1 MAMKTLTLGVAAL
14 AVGIAVASAQPVQTQ
29 DPHHP
34 GTDGAGSTQ
43 TKPVASP
50 SLQQP
55 AARSPMQP
63 GAMPM
68 QPGGQ
73 AMMMGGDMAQMMTMM
88 QMMRASGMMPMGMG
102 LRGGDPFRHI
112 EGQIAYYKA
121 ELKITEAQEPQ
132 WNAFA
137 DALHTSAGQL
147 RQAMMKAREAQGTVT
162 APEQMERR
170 IALLTALRDTMQA
183 MLVAAKPLYA
193 TLSDEQ
199 KKVADELMAEHMMT
213 MRARGM

>member
-1 MAMKTLTLGVAAL
+1 MTTRTFVLAASAL
-14 AVGIAVASAQPVQTQ
+14 AASIAVAGAQPAPGQ

-34 GTDGAGSTQ
+34 ATGGATQ
-43 TKPVASP
+43 TQPETPSP
-50 SLQQP
+50 QQP
-55 AARSPMQP
+55 AARGPAQP

-73 AMMMGGDMAQMMTMM
+73 GMMGGDMGRMMTMM
-88 QMMRASGMMPMGMG
+88 QMMQGGMMPMGMG
-102 LRGGDPFRHI
+102 PRSGDPFRHI
-112 EGQIAYYKA
+112 EGQIAFYKA
-121 ELKITEAQEPQ
+121 ELKITDAQAPQ

-137 DALHTSAGQL
+137 DALRANAGRL

-170 IALLTALRDTMQA
+170 IATLTELRDTTQA
-183 MLVAAKPLYA
+183 MLTAAKPLYA
-193 TLSDEQ
+193 ALSDEQ
-199 KKVADELMAEHMMT
+199 KKVADELMAEHLVT